1 VCVNFRDN
9 NQISYDERCITSG
22 SAKLQAKRVSIF
34 SCSAEKTGTG
44 PSSSTIQIF
53 IAIDLHGGEHQN
65 SGMES
70 SPERSCD
77 DSMSMPFTQE
87 VLEHIRIYDSCH
99 SLFNAVAIELDHLFF
114 EREHRN

>member
-1 VCVNFRDN
+1 
-9 NQISYDERCITSG
+9 
-22 SAKLQAKRVSIF
+22 
-34 SCSAEKTGTG
+34 
-44 PSSSTIQIF
+44 
-53 IAIDLHGGEHQN
+53 
-65 SGMES
+65 MES
-70 SPERSCD
+70 SPERLCD